1 VQAGPRH
8 ADRLCDM
15 SVSFECATES
25 VLAPERLFDL
35 ARDISAHTDSMSG
48 FRETVVGGVRSG
60 VIGLQEDVTW
70 RAWHF
75 GLPLRMT
82 SRITAMS
89 PPRSFTDEQTR
100 GPFRYFIH
108 EHEFRPHGKGTLMI
122 DRVSFAAP
130 LGFLGRI
137 AEHLVLAKYM
147 QRLIEQRNSL
157 LQSIDR

>member
-1 VQAGPRH
+1 MP
-8 ADRLCDM
+8 
-15 SVSFECATES
+15 VSFECTTQS

-35 ARDISAHTDSMSG
+35 ARDITAHTDSMSG
-48 FRETVVGGVRSG
+48 FRETTVGGVRSG
-60 VIGLQEDVTW
+60 LIGLNDEVTW

-89 PPRSFTDEQTR
+89 PPRGFTDEQTR
-100 GPFRYFIH
+100 GPFRYFNH
-108 EHEFRPHGKGTLMI
+108 EHIFRPNGEGTLMI

-137 AEHLVLAKYM
+137 VERLVLASYLR
-147 QRLIEQRNSL
+147 RLIEQRNSF
-157 LQSIDR
+157 LQGITR

>member
-1 VQAGPRH
+1 
-8 ADRLCDM
+8 M
-15 SVSFECATES
+15 SVSFECATVS

-35 ARDISAHTDSMSG
+35 ARDITAHTDSMSG
-48 FRETVVGGVRSG
+48 FRETTVGGVQNG
-60 VIGLQEDVTW
+60 FIGLHEDVTW

-100 GPFRYFIH
+100 GPFRYFTH
-108 EHEFRPHGKGTLMI
+108 EHEFRPHPEGTLMI

-130 LGFLGRI
+130 LGFLGRAI
-137 AEHLVLAKYM
+137 EHLVLARYM
-147 QRLIEQRNSL
+147 RRLIEQRNVF
-157 LQSIDR
+157 LQGVLR